1 MVMGDIRYTVPD
13 GLFRVVFVDMFDDE
27 VYLVGD
33 YDEKEEALRI
43 AELIFKDV
51 IKEYE
56 KNFVVVYDD
65 KGEIVK
71 LFEVRKDETEK
82 E

>member
-1 MVMGDIRYTVPD
+1 MVMGDIRYTVSD
-13 GLFRVVFVDMFDDE
+13 GLFRVVFVDIFDDE

-33 YDEKEEALRI
+33 YDEKEEALKI

-65 KGEIVK
+65 KGEIVR
-71 LFEVRKDETEK
+71 LFEVNKDETEK